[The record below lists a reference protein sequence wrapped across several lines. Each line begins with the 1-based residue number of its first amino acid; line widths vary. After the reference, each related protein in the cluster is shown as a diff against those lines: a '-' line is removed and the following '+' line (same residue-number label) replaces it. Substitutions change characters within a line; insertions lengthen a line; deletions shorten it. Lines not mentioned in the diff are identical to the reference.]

1 MVYLIRCT
9 LNKNWNLKKL
19 KTSCNCATTARK
31 STKISLWQSP
41 KRAVASGWFSKASLT
56 CSIFRTSKFLLLYFS
71 LIVRIRQIRK
81 LKECFAS
88 LDGDGG
94 GSIGVE
100 EIKGPLIGLGLVSS
114 VDEVEK
120 LVMLVDE
127 DGSGKIEFGEFLDI
141 ILNKS
146 GDAKAQV
153 ITEFFKNLT
162 NGKY

>member
-1 MVYLIRCT
+1 M
-9 LNKNWNLKKL
+9 
-19 KTSCNCATTARK
+19 
-31 STKISLWQSP
+31 
-41 KRAVASGWFSKASLT
+41 
-56 CSIFRTSKFLLLYFS
+56 LLS
-71 LIVRIRQIRK
+71 QIRK

-88 LDGDGG
+88 LDDDGS
-94 GSIGVE
+94 GSIGVD